1 MDTIEELSETLKALS
16 DPTRLRLIGLL
27 KRTKEHLT
35 DDECCDGRGFYC
47 VNALAQLLGVSQ
59 SAVSQHLRILRQ
71 VHLVRGIRHGK
82 FMHYVVDDEGLEKFN
97 EILGDVIELDV
108 GKG

>member
-27 KRTKEHLT
+27 KRPKENLAN
-35 DDECCDGRGFYC
+35 DECCNGRGFYC

-82 FMHYVVDDEGLEKFN
+82 FMHYIVDDEGLEKFN
-97 EILGDVIELDV
+97 EILSDVIEMDDE
-108 GKG
+108 KG